1 MANRRSLGDA
11 LALTPDK
18 VAFIQGATA
27 KAATVVA
34 EPVVEIP
41 VEAAEP
47 VVAVAV
53 QDVEEGREEPRV
65 FRSSNRTQNRRA
77 SGRRTDNRP
86 TESDM
91 QMLGM
96 ANLLVPLTTRLQ
108 PSTAAALKRAVLEQ
122 KLRGQNP
129 ATVQE
134 IVEIAVSEWLE
145 QNRFL

>member
-18 VAFIQGATA
+18 LAFIQGATA
-27 KAATVVA
+27 QAATVVA
-34 EPVVEIP
+34 EPVIEVPDTMEPI
-41 VEAAEP
+41 VAAAE
-47 VVAVAV
+47 
-53 QDVEEGREEPRV
+53 QQREEGREEPRV
-65 FRSSNRTQNRRA
+65 LRASSRPHNRR
-77 SGRRTDNRP
+77 SVRPKSDNRP
-86 TESDM
+86 TDSDM

-108 PSTAAALKRAVLEQ
+108 PSTAAALKRAGLEQ

-129 ATVQE
+129 STVQE

-145 QNRFL
+145 QNHFL

>member
-41 VEAAEP
+41 VKAEP
-47 VVAVAV
+47 VAAFEV
-53 QDVEEGREEPRV
+53 QEVEEGREEPRV
-65 FRSSNRTQNRRA
+65 HRSTSRTQSRRS

-108 PSTAAALKRAVLEQ
+108 PSTAAALKRAGLEQ

-145 QNRFL
+145 QNSFL

>member
-41 VEAAEP
+41 VKAEP
-47 VVAVAV
+47 VVAIEV
-53 QDVEEGREEPRV
+53 QEVDEGREEPRIH
-65 FRSSNRTQNRRA
+65 RSTSRTQNRRS

-86 TESDM
+86 TESDI

-108 PSTAAALKRAVLEQ
+108 PSTAAALKRAGLEQ

-145 QNRFL
+145 QNNFL